1 MFVFSQPLLLMS
13 TNALDLFSRGA
24 GVNML
29 ECARAVEATTTT
41 VKNLLSMM
49 VKDEERK

>member
-1 MFVFSQPLLLMS
+1 ML

-29 ECARAVEATTTT
+29 ECAKAVEATTTT
-41 VKNLLSMM
+41 VKNLPSMT
-49 VKDEERK
+49 VKDERGKEEKKKRVK